1 MAGATPRPAGG
12 RRRVPARTMT
22 AAAAVVGAWSAM
34 LAPGPAAA
42 QGTEAASPR
51 TAAAPPAATAPRG
64 PDAPA
69 RGLAVVNARLFDG
82 RDPVL
87 KDGVTIVLQGNRIA
101 SVGREAPPAGLPVV
115 DAGGRVVIPGLI
127 DAHAH
132 PTLALGLQGVRDADP
147 AYATLR
153 AATEARKMLYRGF
166 TTIRDVGGPAFGL
179 QRAIDEGLVE
189 GPRIFPSG
197 AIVSQTS
204 GHGDMRQ
211 RVTPSRRLDGVTDD
225 LERLGYT
232 RTADGPDEVLTA
244 VREQLRLGATQI
256 KIAAGGGISSAFDPI
271 DSVQYTADEVR
282 AAVQAAGDWGTYVT
296 VHAYT
301 PIAIRRSIE
310 AGVKCIEHAHLID
323 EQTMKLIAE
332 RGVFLSPQA
341 FLFGGGYAALAPRP
355 AAGAGGPPRT
365 ETPAQ
370 AAQRAKGELVGLGL
384 DRMMQLA
391 KKYRVK
397 VAFGGDFF
405 GAPMIYAAQSREF
418 GARLKWFTPAEILQ
432 QATGVNGELLALSG
446 QRNPY
451 PGRVGVIEPGAMAD
465 LLVVDGNPLEDIR
478 VLEEPEKNLRLI
490 VKDGR
495 VVKGTL

>member
-1 MAGATPRPAGG
+1 MTGEAMKGIHE
-12 RRRVPARTMT
+12 RVG
-22 AAAAVVGAWSAM
+22 AAAAALATLAITLSATFLAISLTM
-34 LAPGPAAA
+34 LLAVQPAAA
-42 QGTEAASPR
+42 QQ
-51 TAAAPPAATAPRG
+51 TAG
-64 PDAPA
+64 PQAPA
-69 RGLAVVNARLFDG
+69 QRPASEPRSLAIVNARLFDG
-82 RDPVL
+82 RDPAL
-87 KDGVTIVLQGNRIA
+87 KDGVTVVVQDNRIV
-101 SVGREAPPAGLPVV
+101 SVGRGAPPAGATVI
-115 DAGGRVVIPGLI
+115 DAGGRIVIPGLI

-132 PTLALGLQGVRDADP
+132 PTLALGTQGSREADP
-147 AYATLR
+147 SYATLR

-204 GHGDMRQ
+204 GHGDLRQ
-211 RVTPSRRLDGVTDD
+211 RVTPTRRFDGVTDD

-256 KIAAGGGISSAFDPI
+256 KLTVGGGISSAFDPI

-282 AAVQAAGDWGTYVT
+282 AAVQAAADWGTYVT

-332 RGVFLSPQA
+332 RNVFLSPQA
-341 FLFGGGYAALAPRP
+341 FLFGGGYATLMPR

-370 AAQRAKGELVGLGL
+370 VAQRAKSELVGTGL
-384 DRMMQLA
+384 DRMMTLA
-391 KKYRVK
+391 KKYKVK
-397 VAFGGDFF
+397 IAFGGDFF
-405 GAPMIYAAQSREF
+405 GAPVIYAAQSREF
-418 GARLKWFTPAEILQ
+418 GARLKWFTSAEILQ

-446 QRNPY
+446 ARNPY
-451 PGRVGVIEPGAMAD
+451 AGRVGVIEPGAMAD

-478 VLEEPEKNLRLI
+478 VLEEPEKTLRVI

-495 VVKGTL
+495 VVKSSL